1 MEQGYYTDLKI
12 GTLTNRYSARV
23 TNGSINDSGSVR
35 YIELNRMDATV
46 LHSSK
51 CVSSLFTPLCIKYG
65 TPYISPMGKI
75 TLFTPVLN
83 QNINLRKSQ
92 GRHRRESV
100 VHVF

>member
-46 LHSSK
+46 LHSS
-51 CVSSLFTPLCIKYG
+51 
-65 TPYISPMGKI
+65 
-75 TLFTPVLN
+75 
-83 QNINLRKSQ
+83 
-92 GRHRRESV
+92 
-100 VHVF
+100 